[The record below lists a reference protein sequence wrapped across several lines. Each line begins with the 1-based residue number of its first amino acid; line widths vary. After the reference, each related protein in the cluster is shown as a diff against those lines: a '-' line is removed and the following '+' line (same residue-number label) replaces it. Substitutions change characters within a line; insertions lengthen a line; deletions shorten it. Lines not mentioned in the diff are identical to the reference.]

1 MTTSTRVVRKLS
13 GLIQQLKCSVPVLTR
28 WKARGF
34 PSPECDSDNS
44 NPFLVVG
51 GRAERQLLL
60 EVMVYKARV
69 SLLSYV
75 SLCPMGEWLT
85 LGSLQCVE
93 RIAPLRFL
101 LKDSMLVLMS
111 TSSSSVEIAV
121 IFVQTLWTRG

>member
-34 PSPECDSDNS
+34 PCPECDSDNS
-44 NPFLVVG
+44 NPLFVVG
-51 GRAERQLLL
+51 GRAERQLSL
-60 EVMVYKARV
+60 EVMVYEARV

-75 SLCPMGEWLT
+75 SLCPMGEWLA
-85 LGSLQCVE
+85 LGSLQSVE

-111 TSSSSVEIAV
+111 TSSSSVEIAF

>member
-34 PSPECDSDNS
+34 SCPECDSDSS
-44 NPFLVVG
+44 NPLFVVG
-51 GRAERQLLL
+51 GRAERQLSLG
-60 EVMVYKARV
+60 VMVYEARV
-69 SLLSYV
+69 SLYV

-85 LGSLQCVE
+85 LGSLQSVDKVD
-93 RIAPLRFL
+93 PSRFFLKGL
-101 LKDSMLVLMS
+101 LFVLIGTMP
-111 TSSSSVEIAV
+111 SSVEIAF